1 MQTINIKSLKLFII
15 NVCLIML
22 CNNQYGFSTD
32 AYTNRYA
39 LDKKFDYFTLNHNNG
54 EECVIKFTN
63 DKKIPKQITVTIEDN
78 INEDNIS
85 NYNIKIEPLNKIN
98 IPKINHYK
106 LLANKLKNNIK
117 NNIQDSLN
125 TESEEQYN
133 KKQPSEIDFFSKFRI
148 EQMIKQSNE
157 DVNTRNSHDSFS
169 EFYEDINKTQNNIIY
184 DNKNDFFKDNKD
196 NLKKINIT
204 TDIYKGF
211 RLNKDNKKHNKIGM
225 NIRLNK
231 KRSRNN
237 DDKNEILNNRTYN
250 YINTNTIF
258 NNNNTNKK
266 YIVEFNNVKKQPMK
280 NNNNISN
287 YINNNVTK
295 KHINNKT
302 NNKNSNNIKTK
313 SKPLNI
319 KFLLKDK
326 SSEKKQDLKD
336 TATLLKQI
344 QQEYNFNDSIKA
356 KILKLDTIY
365 NKYKNK
371 YK

>member
-1 MQTINIKSLKLFII
+1 KLFII

-22 CNNQYGFSTD
+22 CNNQYSFSTE
-32 AYTNRYA
+32 AYTDRYA

-54 EECVIKFTN
+54 EECVIKLKN
-63 DKKIPKQITVTIEDN
+63 DNKTPRKITVTIEDN
-78 INEDNIS
+78 IS
-85 NYNIKIEPLNKIN
+85 NYNIRIAPLHKIN

-106 LLANKLKNNIK
+106 LLANKLKNNI
-117 NNIQDSLN
+117 QDSLN
-125 TESEEQYN
+125 KESEEQDS
-133 KKQPSEIDFFSKFRI
+133 KKQSSEIDFFSKFRI

-250 YINTNTIF
+250 CINTNTIF

-326 SSEKKQDLKD
+326 SNKKTQNLKD

-344 QQEYNFNDSIKA
+344 QQEYNFDDSIKA